1 MKAFLIILFIT
12 VITGIIAQA
21 QEPIQTLTS
30 DQAVDLALKENLGLA
45 AARIQVE
52 EARGRSKQAGLY
64 PNPDIESSFGFDT
77 IFANDG
83 ERNFAAG
90 INQPI
95 PLSGRIGA
103 QKEVANVNVNLT
115 LSDVAN
121 SERLL
126 VQNVR
131 QTFIELLAIEE
142 QLKLQETLINLNS
155 ELLDGIEAGIKEGLA
170 SQQDLN
176 AVAIALQQAKQEKE
190 VLTALGKSKIY
201 EINNLIGKPP
211 GFNFT
216 PIGKLEYEPLKG
228 LNSFIV
234 DTAFSQRPDL
244 RFAGLDIERAKAD
257 LRLAKALRYDD
268 ITAGVF
274 YENDRLVLDS
284 SGGQITDNDQL
295 IGFKLTIPIPIFDRK
310 QGLIAEAQS
319 RENRAE
325 ENFRAL
331 KLSISQEVSDSL
343 NRITTLSKLLQ
354 TYQTGILKTAE
365 DNVKLVED
373 GFRQGL
379 VGITDVIQSRQ
390 QFAALTSSYINSVRD
405 YHIALNDLQ
414 ISMGYYQSSIT
425 FNENMEVE
433 TNNDG
438 KE

>member
-1 MKAFLIILFIT
+1 MQAYLIILFFAA
-12 VITGIIAQA
+12 ITGISAQA
-21 QEPIQTLTS
+21 EEPIQTLTI
-30 DQAVDLALKENLGLA
+30 DQAVDLALKENRSLA

-52 EARGRSKQAGLY
+52 EARGRLKQAGLY
-64 PNPDIESSFGFDT
+64 PNPDIDSSFGFDT

-83 ERNFAAG
+83 ERNFSAG

-103 QKEVANVNVNLT
+103 QKEAANVNVDLT
-115 LSDVAN
+115 LSDIAN

-131 QTFIELLAIEE
+131 RTFIELLAIEE

-155 ELLDGIEAGIKEGLA
+155 ELLNGIEAGIKEGLA

-176 AVAIALQQAKQEKE
+176 AVAIALQQARQEKE

-201 EINNLIGKPP
+201 EINNLLGKPP

-216 PIGKLEYEPLKG
+216 PQGKLEYELAKD
-228 LNSFIV
+228 LNTYNV

-244 RFAGLDIERAKAD
+244 KLTELNIELAKAD
-257 LRLAKALRYDD
+257 MRLAKALRFDD
-268 ITAGVF
+268 ITAGIF

-284 SGGQITDNDQL
+284 AGGQITDNDQL
-295 IGFKLTIPIPIFDRK
+295 IGVKLTIPLPLFDRK
-310 QGLIAEAQS
+310 QGLIAEVQA
-319 RENRAE
+319 RGNRAD

-331 KLSISQEVSDSL
+331 KLTISQEVSDAL
-343 NRITTLSKLLQ
+343 NRVTALSQLLD
-354 TYQTGILKTAE
+354 TYQTGILRTAE

-373 GFRQGL
+373 GFKQGL

-405 YHIALNDLQ
+405 YQIALNDLQ
-414 ISMGYYQSSIT
+414 IASGIYPSTIT
-425 FNENMEVE
+425 ADEP
-433 TNNDG
+433 
-438 KE
+438 KEEKVK

>member
-1 MKAFLIILFIT
+1 MKAFLIILFVT
-12 VITGIIAQA
+12 VLTGISAQA
-21 QEPIQTLTS
+21 QEPIKILTI
-30 DQAVDLALKENLGLA
+30 DEAVDIALKENRGLT

-64 PNPDIESSFGFDT
+64 PNPEIESSFGFDT

-83 ERNFAAG
+83 ERNFTAG

-103 QKEVANVNVNLT
+103 QREVANVNVNLT
-115 LSDVAN
+115 LSDIAN

-126 VQNVR
+126 VQKVR
-131 QTFIELLAIEE
+131 RTFIDLLAIEE

-155 ELLDGIEAGIKEGLA
+155 ELLNGIEAGIKEGLA

-176 AVAIALQQAKQEKE
+176 AIAIALQQARQEKE
-190 VLTALGKSKIY
+190 VSIALKKSKIY
-201 EINNLIGKPP
+201 EINNLLGKPP

-216 PIGKLEYEPLKG
+216 PQGKLEYESLKD
-228 LNSFIV
+228 LNNCNT

-257 LRLAKALRYDD
+257 LRLAKALRFDD
-268 ITAGVF
+268 ITAGIF

-284 SGGQITDNDQL
+284 SSGEITDNDQL
-295 IGFKLTIPIPIFDRK
+295 IGFKLTIPLPVFDRK

-325 ENFRAL
+325 ENFSAL
-331 KLSISQEVSDSL
+331 KLSISQEVSDAL
-343 NRITTLSKLLQ
+343 NRVTTLSELLE
-354 TYQTGILKTAE
+354 TYQTGILRIAE

-373 GFRQGL
+373 GFKQGL
-379 VGITDVIQSRQ
+379 VGIADVIQSRQ
-390 QFAALTSSYINSVRD
+390 QFATLTSSYINSVRD
-405 YHIALNDLQ
+405 YQIALNDLQ
-414 ISMGYYQSSIT
+414 IASGIYPSTIT
-425 FNENMEVE
+425 TDEP
-433 TNNDG
+433 
-438 KE
+438 KEEKNK

>member
-1 MKAFLIILFIT
+1 MKSFLAVLFVT
-12 VITGIIAQA
+12 VISGINTQA
-21 QEPIQTLTS
+21 QEPIVTLTI
-30 DQAVDLALKENLGLA
+30 DQAVDIALKENRNLA
-45 AARIQVE
+45 AARIQVD
-52 EARGRSKQAGLY
+52 EARGRLKQAGLY
-64 PNPDIESSFGFDT
+64 PNPDVESSFGFDT

-83 ERNFAAG
+83 ERNFTAG

-95 PLSGRIGA
+95 PISGRIGA
-103 QKEVANVNVNLT
+103 QKEVADLNVNLT
-115 LSDVAN
+115 LSDIAN

-131 QTFIELLAIEE
+131 RTFIELLAIEE

-155 ELLDGIEAGIKEGLA
+155 ELLKGIETGINEGLA

-176 AVAIALQQAKQEKE
+176 AVAIALQQARQEKE
-190 VLTALGKSKIY
+190 VLTALAKSKIY
-201 EINNLIGKPP
+201 EINNLLGKPF

-216 PIGKLEYEPLKG
+216 PQGKLEYKPTTN
-228 LNSFIV
+228 LNNYNV

-244 RFAGLDIERAKAD
+244 RSAVLDIERAKAD
-257 LRLAKALRYDD
+257 LRLAKALRFDD

-310 QGLIAEAQS
+310 QGLIAEAQA
-319 RENRAE
+319 REDRSE
-325 ENFRAL
+325 ENFSAL
-331 KLSISQEVSDSL
+331 KLTISQEVSDAL
-343 NRITTLSKLLQ
+343 NRVTTLSQLLN
-354 TYQTGILKTAE
+354 TYQTGILRTAE

-373 GFRQGL
+373 GFKQGL

-405 YHIALNDLQ
+405 YHTALNDLQ
-414 ISMGYYQSSIT
+414 IASGIYPSTIT
-425 FNENMEVE
+425 TDE
-433 TNNDG
+433 TKG
-438 KE
+438 GEIK